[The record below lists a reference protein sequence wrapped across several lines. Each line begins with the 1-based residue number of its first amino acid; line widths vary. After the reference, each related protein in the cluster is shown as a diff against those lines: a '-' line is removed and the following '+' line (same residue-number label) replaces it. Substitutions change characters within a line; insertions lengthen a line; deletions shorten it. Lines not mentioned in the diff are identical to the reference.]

1 MLTGVRDH
9 KEMLFMPKKKPTE
22 LNKERAIRPAL
33 TPEAR
38 EKQLIS
44 LAYDLV
50 EQRLM
55 DGTAT
60 SQETTHFLK
69 LGSQRS
75 QVELEKLRL
84 EKDLV
89 VAKTEAYRSAEDM
102 QNMYAEV
109 ITAMRKYS
117 GHIAEDED

>member
-1 MLTGVRDH
+1 
-9 KEMLFMPKKKPTE
+9 MPKKKPTE
-22 LNKERAIRPAL
+22 MSGVRKIRPAL
-33 TPEAR
+33 NPEAR

-50 EQRLM
+50 EQRLL

-69 LGSQRS
+69 LGSQKA
-75 QVELEKLRL
+75 QVELEKLQL

-89 VAKTEAYRSAEDM
+89 VAKTEAYRSAEAIES
-102 QNMYAEV
+102 MYTDV
-109 ITAMRKYS
+109 IAAMKKYS
-117 GHIAEDED
+117 GQTNVED